1 MRFLFLGCKVVRNV
15 SKVDDS
21 KGASTEAGDEAD
33 NNEPSSQN
41 TPPVKEAAQ
50 TSPEPGDI
58 LGTRPNVA
66 TEFDCMCY
74 FLYVSRH

>member
-1 MRFLFLGCKVVRNV
+1 V

-21 KGASTEAGDEAD
+21 KGASTEASDEAD
-33 NNEPSSQN
+33 DDEASSQK

-50 TSPEPGDI
+50 TSPEPSDI
-58 LGTRPNVA
+58 LWTRPHIA
-66 TEFDCMCY
+66 TEFDCMFY